1 MPTHDLHDGVPSDD
15 DGFDGEFRREA
26 DLLRSLA
33 QDPIEFVD
41 APAGLWDRIADAAE
55 QDADPVDLVG
65 PGADVKVDGGAVTAT
80 GQADRVVVGP
90 DALERHRGRRRR
102 AVLVSVAAAVAV
114 LVVGVGIGVANR
126 QDAGP
131 TEIAAAELAPYG
143 GADVGSAG
151 GTVEVVSEDDQL
163 RLQVDMHDLPAPA
176 PGTFYELWLID
187 PTTGTPVSVA
197 TMRDGSSDVTTSVD
211 LPAGTDPATY
221 DVVDVSVQEDGA
233 GPEHSGNSVLR
244 GTLSA

>member
-1 MPTHDLHDGVPSDD
+1 MPTHDLPDGAPSNG

-33 QDPIEFVD
+33 HEPVELVD
-41 APAGLWDRIADAAE
+41 APAGLWERIADAVE
-55 QDADPVDLVG
+55 RDDDPVA
-65 PGADVKVDGGAVTAT
+65 P
-80 GQADRVVVGP
+80 VVVP
-90 DALERHRGRRRR
+90 PAELDRRRERRRR
-102 AVLVSVAAAVAV
+102 TVLVSVAAAVVV
-114 LVVGVGIGVANR
+114 LVVGLGVVLASR
-126 QDAGP
+126 PDAGP

-143 GADVGSAG
+143 GADVGPAG
-151 GTVEVVSEDDQL
+151 GTVEVVEEDDQL
-163 RLQVDMHDLPAPA
+163 RLQVDMHDLPAPP

-187 PTTGTPVSVA
+187 PSTGTPVSVA
-197 TMRDGSSDVTTSVD
+197 TMRDGASDVTTSVD

-221 DVVDVSVQEDGA
+221 EVVDVSVQEEAA

>member
-1 MPTHDLHDGVPSDD
+1 MPTHDLPDGVPSD

-33 QDPIEFVD
+33 QEPIEFVD
-41 APAGLWDRIADAAE
+41 APAGLWDRISAIAE
-55 QDADPVDLVG
+55 QDADRVLVG
-65 PGADVKVDGGAVTAT
+65 PDV
-80 GQADRVVVGP
+80 
-90 DALERHRGRRRR
+90 LEHHRGRRRP
-102 AVLVSVAAAVAV
+102 AVLVTVAAAVAA
-114 LVVGVGIGVANR
+114 LVVGAGIVVANR

-151 GTVEVVSEDDQL
+151 GTVEVLSEDDQL

-176 PGTFYELWLID
+176 PGTFYELWLIN
-187 PTTGTPVSVA
+187 PTSGTPVSVA
-197 TMRDGSSDVTTSVD
+197 TMRDGSSDVTTSID

-244 GTLSA
+244 GALSA